1 MEALEQDDP
10 AVVGRFK
17 LLGRLGS
24 GGMGTVYLGR
34 AGDGSVAA
42 VKVLHSGFAADR
54 EFRRRFAREVAVA
67 RAVQGR
73 GLVRLLDGDAEAARP
88 WLATEY
94 VPAPPLNRV
103 VDDSGPLPEAV
114 VTMLGARLANAL
126 AQLHSQGVVHRDLAP
141 SNVLITDDGPRLIDF
156 GVARP
161 IGSTAITV
169 TGAVLGTPAFM
180 SPEQADGT
188 GIGPASDVFSLA
200 AVLVY
205 AATGDGPFGHTDDA
219 VTMLRRVRDEEP
231 DLSRLP
237 PALRSILAPCLTK
250 DPAARPDA
258 AAVTDLFAS
267 SVRTPAAAPLS
278 GWDPREIGPYRLLGL
293 LGAGGMGRV
302 YLGEK
307 ATPSGAPR
315 QAAVK
320 VVHEQFAS
328 DPRFRERFAREVAVA
343 SAVHGPRV
351 AELLDAEPDA
361 RIPWLATEYV
371 LGPSLEH
378 AVATSVLPD
387 HAVLRLAAGLVEA
400 LQVLHA
406 GGIVHRDLKP
416 SNVLLAVDGPKL
428 IDFGIARAF
437 DEAGITRAGSVLG
450 APGFMSPEQAS
461 GHDVG
466 PASDL
471 FSLGAVLT
479 FAATG
484 RGPFGAS
491 TTPLAMLRRVIDDDP
506 DLTGLSPELV
516 AVIEPC
522 LAKQPADRPTAH
534 LLAEHIAAT
543 IPPAEQAG
551 GTMVLPP
558 PVRPARPVP
567 AEPPRR
573 GLRRRSLLLGG
584 AVAGLAA
591 VGVGGYLITRPP
603 PPRTPRWIS
612 DVPGPATL
620 SVAAGVPYLL
630 GSDRIVRAVAAR
642 DGAVTWTYALQ
653 DADSLLLPTF
663 HATPGTCYVDDEPGL
678 VAIDSRT
685 GRVRWTAPSTF
696 LVTASQDLV
705 VAFQLLD
712 DTWSVVGLEPDSGAR
727 RWATPTGLPH
737 PDGGVV
743 IGDRVFVSQNAVNAF
758 DTRTGALLWQQPR
771 ALRGFSWTTS
781 ATGLFLTDGRQ
792 AIAVDPATGAPRW
805 RRDLPDPPFAADI
818 SPTAFA
824 TEQTLCLTSAGGQRA
839 QAWSPD
845 DGQLRWQ
852 ANDPDS
858 QASADLLWLLE
869 PQCVGNADTIFFVE
883 RGFDRGSPLASSY
896 AYRVTARAA
905 ATGGIVWTAPLK
917 SPFSTNLEASL
928 ALDGSTLFA
937 LLGPRRSSGT
947 AVTTGGQLHAFDL
960 TATI

>member
-10 AVVGRFK
+10 ALVGPFT

-24 GGMGTVYLGR
+24 GGMGVVYLGR

-42 VKVLHSGFAADR
+42 VKVLHSGFAADG

-73 GLVRLLDGDAEAARP
+73 GLVPLLDGDAEAARP

-94 VPAPPLNRV
+94 VPAPPLNQV
-103 VDDSGPLPEAV
+103 VEETGPLPEDV
-114 VTMLGARLANAL
+114 VTTLGARLANAL
-126 AQLHSQGVVHRDLAP
+126 ARLHAQGVVHRDLAP

-156 GVARP
+156 GVARS
-161 IGSTAITV
+161 IGATAITA

-188 GIGPASDVFSLA
+188 EVGPASDVFSLA

-205 AATGDGPFGHTDDA
+205 AATGDGPFGHTSDPVA
-219 VTMLRRVRDEEP
+219 MLRRVRDEEP

-237 PALRSILAPCLTK
+237 PALRSILAPCLAK
-250 DPAARPDA
+250 EPAARPDA
-258 AAVTDLFAS
+258 GAVTDLFAS
-267 SVRTPAAAPLS
+267 SARTPAAAPL
-278 GWDPREIGPYRLLGL
+278 GDWDPREIGPYRLLGL

-307 ATPSGAPR
+307 PTPSGAPR

-320 VVHEQFAS
+320 VVHEQFAAE
-328 DPRFRERFAREVAVA
+328 PQFRERFAREVAVA
-343 SAVHGPRV
+343 GAVHGPRV
-351 AELLDAEPDA
+351 VELLDADPDA

-378 AVATSVLPD
+378 AVASAVLPD

-437 DEAGITRAGSVLG
+437 DETGITRAGSVLG

-461 GHDVG
+461 GLDVG
-466 PASDL
+466 PPSDL
-471 FSLGAVLT
+471 FSLAAVLT

-484 RGPFGAS
+484 RGPFGTS
-491 TTPLAMLRRVIDDDP
+491 TTPLAMLRRVIDDSP

-522 LAKQPADRPTAH
+522 LAKNPADRPTAAE
-534 LLAEHIAAT
+534 LAERIAAT
-543 IPPAEQAG
+543 DPTPEKVG
-551 GTMVLPP
+551 STMVLPSRVAP
-558 PVRPARPVP
+558 PRPVP
-567 AEPPRR
+567 DEQPRR
-573 GLRRRSLLLGG
+573 GLRRRGLLLGG
-584 AVAGLAA
+584 ALVTLAA
-591 VGVGGYLITRPP
+591 TGVGGYLYSRPP
-603 PPRTPRWIS
+603 APRAPRWIS

-620 SVAAGVPYLL
+620 GVAGGVPYLL
-630 GSDRIVRAVAAR
+630 GSDRIVRAIAPR
-642 DGAVTWTYALQ
+642 DGTVTWTYALQ

-663 HATPGTCYVDDEPGL
+663 HATPTTCYVDDEPGL
-678 VAIDSRT
+678 TAIDART
-685 GRVRWTAPSTF
+685 GRVRWTVPSTF
-696 LVTASQDLV
+696 LVTASPAV
-705 VAFQLLD
+705 VIAFQLVD
-712 DTWSVVGLEPDSGAR
+712 DDWSIVGLEPDSGTR

-743 IGDRVFVSQNAVNAF
+743 VGDRVFVSQNAVNAF
-758 DTRTGALLWQQPR
+758 DARTGALLWQQPR
-771 ALRGFSWTTS
+771 APRGFSWTAS
-781 ATGLFLTDGRQ
+781 GTGLFLTDGRQ
-792 AIAVDPATGAPRW
+792 AVSVDPATGAARW
-805 RRDLPDPPFAADI
+805 RRDLPDPPFSAEI
-818 SPTAFA
+818 SPSAVA

-839 QAWSPD
+839 QAWSPE

-852 ANDPDS
+852 ANDPDT
-858 QASADLLWLLE
+858 QSADMLWLLE
-869 PQCVGNADTIFFVE
+869 PQSAGNADTIFFVE

-896 AYRVTARAA
+896 AYRVTARSA
-905 ATGGIVWTAPLK
+905 ATGGIIWTAPLK
-917 SPFSTNLEASL
+917 SPFSTNLEAGL
-928 ALDGSTLFA
+928 ALDGSTVFA

-947 AVTTGGQLHAFDL
+947 TATTGQLHAFDL
-960 TATI
+960 TAPA